1 MENQVAQVA
10 QRIYGLRL
18 ILDISEE
25 EMATVTG
32 VSLEEYRACE
42 AGQSDFSFTFLYKCA
57 QRFGVDISE
66 LVTGEVPKLSSYT
79 VVRSGG
85 GMPIE
90 RRREFKYRHL
100 AYLLKNRL
108 AEPFFVT
115 AKYSEAEQGEPIHL
129 STHKGQEFDFV
140 LTGSMK
146 FQIDGH
152 SEILNP
158 GDSVY
163 YNSATE
169 HGMIAVGGT
178 DCEFLAIVMKDGGEE
193 N

>member
-1 MENQVAQVA
+1 MENQVAQIA
-10 QRIYGLRL
+10 QRIAGLRA
-18 ILDISEE
+18 ILEITEQEMVDI
-25 EMATVTG
+25 TG

-66 LVTGEVPKLSSYT
+66 LVMGEVPRLSSYT

-90 RRREFKYRHL
+90 RRRGFKYRHL
-100 AYLLKNRL
+100 AYLLKDRL

-115 AKYSEAEQGEPIHL
+115 ARYSEAEQSEPIHL
-129 STHKGQEFDFV
+129 STHKGQEFDFL

-146 FQIDGH
+146 FKIDGH
-152 SEILNP
+152 TEILNP
-158 GDSVY
+158 GDSVF

-169 HGMIAVGGT
+169 HGMIAVGGS
-178 DCEFLAIVMKDGGEE
+178 DCEFLAIVIKDGREDG
-193 N
+193 